1 MDAPQSPR
9 RKKTKSELLRVS
21 TLHDW
26 VEAHAK
32 PNGHGWKGFFRSNL
46 FASLVIFLL
55 TQSTIIAGL
64 AISFYYRTTSLSEW
78 KGETSAT
85 LVRMDEQGTHH
96 SQNELEKSKEKIARL
111 EVKVEKLEDETK
123 DIPVLKSENRRLT
136 TDVEKLLNYHDK
148 K

>member
-1 MDAPQSPR
+1 MVPADHPQR
-9 RKKTKSELLRVS
+9 RKRTKSELLRLAS
-21 TLHDW
+21 LQEY

-55 TQSTIIAGL
+55 TQTMLIAGL

-78 KGETSAT
+78 KGETTAT
-85 LVRMDEQGTHH
+85 LLRMDEQGSHH
-96 SQNELEKSKEKIARL
+96 AQNEIEKLREKISRL
-111 EVKVEKLEDETK
+111 EVKMDKVEDQTK
-123 DIPVLKSENRRLT
+123 HIEVIESEHRRLT
-136 TDVEKLLNYHDK
+136 KDVEDLRNGK

>member
-1 MDAPQSPR
+1 MDTPQPP
-9 RKKTKSELLRVS
+9 RKKRTKSEFLRLA
-21 TLHDW
+21 TLHEY

-55 TQSTIIAGL
+55 TQTMLIAGL

-78 KGETSAT
+78 KGETTAT
-85 LVRMDEQGTHH
+85 LSRMDEQGSHH
-96 SQNELEKSKEKIARL
+96 DQNEIEKSKEKLARI
-111 EVKVEKLEDETK
+111 EAKVEKLEEQTRHIEVMETEYRFMVK
-123 DIPVLKSENRRLT
+123 DIEVLKNG
-136 TDVEKLLNYHDK
+136 K